1 MEKNMATTL
10 RYAKG
15 ESALG
20 PFVAAISGQGLAMLE
35 FGELTPAI
43 RAGLA
48 ARFPDAT
55 LVEDPAALADLL
67 PRLVDLIARPCNDH
81 EILLDLRGTEFELRV
96 WEALRRIPAGKTAS
110 YGEIAA
116 QLGTPR
122 LAREVA
128 EACAANMLAVVV
140 PCHRVVKK
148 DGSISGYRWG
158 FRRKRELLAREAGEK
173 NEDMDGYPDRGG
185 VDRGTADLFGLGTVS
200 CANG

>member
-1 MEKNMATTL
+1 MATTL

-20 PFVAAISGQGLAMLE
+20 PFVAAISGRGLAMLE
-35 FGELTPAI
+35 FGDLTPAI
-43 RAGLA
+43 RDGLA

-55 LVEDPAALADLL
+55 LVEDPAALDALL
-67 PRLVDLIARPCNDH
+67 PRLTELIARPRDDH
-81 EILLDLRGTEFELRV
+81 GLVIDLQGTPFELRV
-96 WEALRRIPAGKTAS
+96 WEALCRIPAGRTAS

-116 QLGTPR
+116 LLGTPR

-128 EACAANMLAVVV
+128 DVCAANMLAVVV

-173 NEDMDGYPDRGG
+173 NEDMDGYLGRDGIECGAP
-185 VDRGTADLFGLGTVS
+185 DLFSLGAVVR
-200 CANG
+200 

>member
-48 ARFPDAT
+48 ARFPEAT
-55 LVEDPAALADLL
+55 LVEDPAALQGLL
-67 PRLVDLIARPCNDH
+67 PRLAELIARPHNDH

-96 WEALRRIPAGKTAS
+96 WEALCRIPAGKTAS

-173 NEDMDGYPDRGG
+173 NEDMDGYPGRGG
-185 VDRGTADLFGLGTVS
+185 VDRGTADLFGLGTVR
-200 CANG
+200 

>member
-1 MEKNMATTL
+1 MATTL

-48 ARFPDAT
+48 ARFPEAT
-55 LVEDPAALADLL
+55 LVEDPAALQGLL
-67 PRLVDLIARPCNDH
+67 PRLAELIARPRNDH
-81 EILLDLRGTEFELRV
+81 EILLDLRGTDFELRV
-96 WEALRRIPAGKTAS
+96 WEALCRIPAGKTAS

-173 NEDMDGYPDRGG
+173 NEDMDGYPGRGG
-185 VDRGTADLFGLGTVS
+185 VHRGTADLFGLGTVR
-200 CANG
+200 

>member
-1 MEKNMATTL
+1 MATTL

-48 ARFPDAT
+48 ARLPDAT
-55 LVEDPAALADLL
+55 LVEDPAALAGLLGRLTSLIERPRNDHDLL
-67 PRLVDLIARPCNDH
+67 I
-81 EILLDLRGTEFELRV
+81 DLRGSEFELRV
-96 WEALRRIPAGKTAS
+96 WQALRAIPAGRTAS
-110 YGEIAA
+110 YGGIAA
-116 QLGTPR
+116 RLGAPK

-140 PCHRVVKK
+140 PCHRVVRK

-158 FRRKRELLAREAGEK
+158 FRRKRELLAREAGEE
-173 NEDMDGYPDRGG
+173 NEVMDGPLDRRG
-185 VDRGTADLFGLGTVS
+185 VGHGPADLFGMGAVVR
-200 CANG
+200 

>member
-48 ARFPDAT
+48 ARFPEAT
-55 LVEDPAALADLL
+55 LVEDPAALQGLL
-67 PRLVDLIARPCNDH
+67 PRLAELIARPRNDH
-81 EILLDLRGTEFELRV
+81 EILLDLRGTDFELRV
-96 WEALRRIPAGKTAS
+96 WEALCRIPAGKTAS

-173 NEDMDGYPDRGG
+173 NEDMDGYPGRGG
-185 VDRGTADLFGLGTVS
+185 VDRGTADLFGLGTVR
-200 CANG
+200 

>member
-1 MEKNMATTL
+1 MATTL
-10 RYAKG
+10 RHAKG

-20 PFVAAISGQGLAMLE
+20 PFVAAVSGQGLAMLE

-48 ARFPDAT
+48 ARFLGAT
-55 LVEDPAALADLL
+55 LVEDPAALDGLID
-67 PRLVDLIARPCNDH
+67 RLADLIARPRNDH

-96 WEALRRIPAGKTAS
+96 WEALRGIPAGKTAG

-128 EACAANMLAVVV
+128 KACAANMLAVVV

-173 NEDMDGYPDRGG
+173 NEDMDGYLGRGG
-185 VDRGTADLFGLGTVS
+185 GDRDTADLFGMGTIR
-200 CANG
+200 

>member
-1 MEKNMATTL
+1 MATTL

-20 PFVAAISGQGLAMLE
+20 PFVAAISGRGLAMLE
-35 FGELTPAI
+35 FGGLTPAI
-43 RAGLA
+43 RDGLA
-48 ARFPDAT
+48 ARFPGAS
-55 LVEDPAALADLL
+55 LVEDRAALDGLL
-67 PRLVDLIARPCNDH
+67 PRLAQLIARPRDDH
-81 EILLDLRGTEFELRV
+81 GLVIDLRGSAFELRV
-96 WEALRRIPAGKTAS
+96 WEALGRIPAGKTAS

-128 EACAANMLAVVV
+128 DACAANMLAVVV

-173 NEDMDGYPDRGG
+173 NEDMDGYLDRGG
-185 VDRGTADLFGLGTVS
+185 VDRGTADLFGLGTVGG
-200 CANG
+200 ANG

>member
-35 FGELTPAI
+35 FGEPTPAI
-43 RAGLA
+43 RAGLV

-55 LVEDPAALADLL
+55 LVEDPAALAGLLGRLASLIERPRNDHDLL
-67 PRLVDLIARPCNDH
+67 I
-81 EILLDLRGTEFELRV
+81 DLRGSEFELRV
-96 WEALRRIPAGKTAS
+96 WQALRAIPAGRTAS
-110 YGEIAA
+110 YGGIAA
-116 QLGTPR
+116 RLGTPK

-140 PCHRVVKK
+140 PCHRVVRK

-158 FRRKRELLAREAGEK
+158 FRRKRELLAREAGEE
-173 NEDMDGYPDRGG
+173 NEVMDGPLDRGG
-185 VDRGTADLFGLGTVS
+185 VGRSPADLFGLGAV
-200 CANG
+200 AR

>member
-20 PFVAAISGQGLAMLE
+20 PFVAAVSGQGLAMLE

-48 ARFPDAT
+48 ARFPDVT
-55 LVEDPAALADLL
+55 LVEDKAALDGLL
-67 PRLVDLIARPCNDH
+67 PRLAALIAQPRDDH
-81 EILLDLRGTEFELRV
+81 GLVIDLQGTPFELRV
-96 WEALRRIPAGKTAS
+96 WQALCRIPAGRTAS
-110 YGEIAA
+110 YGGIAA
-116 QLGTPR
+116 LLGTPK

-158 FRRKRELLAREAGEK
+158 FRRKRELLAREAGEE
-173 NEDMDGYPDRGG
+173 NEVMDGPLDRRG
-185 VDRGTADLFGLGTVS
+185 VGHGPADLFGMGAVVR
-200 CANG
+200 

>member
-1 MEKNMATTL
+1 MESNMATTL

-55 LVEDPAALADLL
+55 LVEDQAALDGLL
-67 PRLVDLIARPCNDH
+67 PRLAELIALPRDDH

-96 WEALRRIPAGKTAS
+96 WEALRRIPAGKTVS

-173 NEDMDGYPDRGG
+173 NEDMDGYLDRGG
-185 VDRGTADLFGLGTVS
+185 VDRGNADLFGLGTIR
-200 CANG
+200 